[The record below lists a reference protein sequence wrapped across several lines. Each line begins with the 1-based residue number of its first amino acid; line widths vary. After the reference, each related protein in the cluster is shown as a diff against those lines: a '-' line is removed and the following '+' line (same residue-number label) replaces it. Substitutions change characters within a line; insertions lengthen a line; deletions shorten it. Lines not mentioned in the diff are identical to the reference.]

1 MIFQEMNG
9 NVFWKNIMIAM
20 ILVLAVEEI
29 IVIQAHIVQ
38 QLTEVTIAQQKAT
51 TVLASVQLSM

>member
-9 NVFWKNIMIAM
+9 NGFWKNITIAM

-38 QLTEVTIAQQKAT
+38 QLTEFTIAQQKAT

>member
-9 NVFWKNIMIAM
+9 NGFWKNIMIAM

>member
-1 MIFQEMNG
+1 MLFQEMNG
-9 NVFWKNIMIAM
+9 NGFWKNITIAM

-38 QLTEVTIAQQKAT
+38 QLTEFTIAQQKAT

>member
-1 MIFQEMNG
+1 MNENG
-9 NVFWKNIMIAM
+9 FWKNIMIAM